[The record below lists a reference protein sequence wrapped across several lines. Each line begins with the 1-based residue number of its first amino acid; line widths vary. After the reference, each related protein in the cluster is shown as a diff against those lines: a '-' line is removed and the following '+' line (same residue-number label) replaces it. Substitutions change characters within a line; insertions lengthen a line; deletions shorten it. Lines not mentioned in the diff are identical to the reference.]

1 MTTNATAQRECDS
14 AMASL
19 VWAEELEDVLR
30 GAACVNADNGYL
42 ADALRRAEELV
53 AEMRADLQHVMDTY
67 SPEEC
72 GL

>member
-1 MTTNATAQRECDS
+1 MTTNSKAQREMD
-14 AMASL
+14 AAL
-19 VWAEELEDVLR
+19 VSVMDAEKLEDVLR
-30 GAACVNADNGYL
+30 GAACVDADNGYL

-53 AEMRADLQHVMDTY
+53 AEMNANLQHVMDTY